1 MRTSKGTNL
10 PVRIRGSSLDLAPE
24 GLAELQPIIPQAY
37 YYPDLMGLELEYRY
51 ALFGE
56 IYERQPWVRACIDK
70 RANAVARLP
79 VDVWDIVDRGTK
91 SANSSST
98 RVLDTRSQYAQ
109 LIANPCLQ
117 TSQLPY
123 MDPFRF
129 WGWVQTTIDIY
140 GETYLAMVRDKN
152 DMPYAFMPM
161 HPSRVAIR
169 RDPDTG
175 VYTYFFQAGSG
186 INTELVKFDQRDI
199 VPFRLFNPRG
209 LERGFSRMVAIESTI
224 FAEDSSRTAVSSMWK
239 NGGRPNLVLETP
251 NRLSDVG
258 AKRLKIAFE
267 QAHAGSSNTGK
278 TLVLEDGVTAKE
290 FQVTAVDLQLI
301 ESRKMNREEIAAI
314 YDIAP
319 TLIGILDHA
328 TFSNITEQMRAF
340 YRDTMAPVIELIQ
353 SVMDTY
359 VGSNWS
365 RKNVMRFG
373 VDEVVRGDYELR
385 VEAAHKGIATGV
397 MTPNEAR
404 ELIGLNRYDDPKADK
419 LYANSA
425 IQGLGE
431 PGEVIR
437 MQTAASGVTPDG
449 IHLDP
454 TASTPIASTAEGKP
468 PTSIP
473 RHPGT
478 PVPAA
483 GSAGPSGPQP
493 GNQNPSTNRRPKHF
507 REVNAQVG
515 RGKTPEEI
523 RAFARALAD
532 KYPDELDDVLESVKQ
547 AIAERDAKAA

>member
-1 MRTSKGTNL
+1 MRTSSGTNL
-10 PVRIRGSSLDLAPE
+10 PVRIRGSGLDLAPE
-24 GLAELQPIIPQAY
+24 GLAELQPIIPQSY
-37 YYPDLMGLELEYRY
+37 YYPELMGLELEYRY

-56 IYERQPWVRACIDK
+56 IYERQPWVRACVDK

-79 VDVWDIVDRGTK
+79 VDVWDVGND
-91 SANSSST
+91 NT
-98 RVLDTRSQYAQ
+98 RTLDTRSQYAQ

-129 WGWVQTTIDIY
+129 WHWVQTTIDIY

-152 DMPYAFMPM
+152 DVPYAFMPM

-169 RDPDTG
+169 RDPKDG

-209 LERGFSRMVAIESTI
+209 LERGFSKMVAIESTI
-224 FAEDSSRTAVSSMWK
+224 FSEDSSRTAVSSMWR

-258 AKRLKIAFE
+258 AKRLKLAFE
-267 QAHAGSSNTGK
+267 NAHAGTSNSGK
-278 TLVLEDGVTAKE
+278 TLVLEDGVTAKP

-301 ESRKMNREEIAAI
+301 ESRKMNREEICAI

-319 TLIGILDHA
+319 TLVGVLDHA
-328 TFSNITEQMRAF
+328 TFSNITEQMRGF

-365 RKNVMRFG
+365 RKNIMRFAT
-373 VDEVVRGDYELR
+373 DEVMRGDYEAR
-385 VEAAHKGIATGV
+385 MEAAHKAVSVAV

-404 ELIGLNRYDDPKADK
+404 EYTGLNRYGDEKADK
-419 LYANSA
+419 LYCNSA
-425 IQGLGE
+425 IQELGE
-431 PGEVIR
+431 PGEIIR
-437 MQTAASGVTPDG
+437 MNTAASGTTPDG
-449 IHLDP
+449 IKLDP
-454 TASTPIASTAEGKP
+454 TPTTPIASTEEGKP
-468 PTSIP
+468 PTSVP

-478 PVPAA
+478 PVAVSS
-483 GSAGPSGPQP
+483 GSGGPQP
-493 GNQNPSTNRRPKHF
+493 GNQNPSTSRPKHY
-507 REVNAQVG
+507 REVVRQVG
-515 RGKTPEEI
+515 RGKSPEEI
-523 RAFARALAD
+523 KAFAMALAA
-532 KYPDELDDVLESVKQ
+532 KYPDELDDVLESVRL
-547 AIAERDAKAA
+547 AIAQRDSKAA